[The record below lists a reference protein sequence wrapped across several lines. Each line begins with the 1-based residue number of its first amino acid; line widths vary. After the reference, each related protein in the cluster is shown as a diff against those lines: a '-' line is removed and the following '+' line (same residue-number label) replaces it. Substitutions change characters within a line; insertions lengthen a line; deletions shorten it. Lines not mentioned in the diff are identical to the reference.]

1 MKVGLVCPYTFD
13 VPGGV
18 QVHVRDLADA
28 LLRRGHDVSVL
39 APAADVP
46 LPPYVVPAG
55 RAVPV
60 PFNGSV
66 ARMTFGP
73 RSAARVRRWLR
84 EGDFDVL
91 HLHEPTAPSLSLL
104 ACWAADG
111 PIVGTFHAASQRSRM
126 MSAAYGILQPALEKI
141 TARIA
146 VSEDA
151 RDTLVR
157 HLGGDAVLI
166 PNGVS
171 VRQFVGAQ
179 PLPGVRGDAS
189 EVLGFLGRVDEPRKG
204 LVVLLRAFVRL
215 AAARPGLGLLVAGPG
230 DLDAVDEEVPAALRH
245 RVRTLGPVG
254 EADKP
259 GAYASA
265 DVFVAPNLGGESF
278 GIVLLE
284 AMAAGVPVLA
294 SDLEA
299 FSAVLDEGRAGE
311 LFRTGDP
318 HDLARVAAALLDNPV
333 RQASLVAAGAR
344 VARRYDWDTVV
355 RDVLAVYETV
365 AEPGL
370 HVRTHD

>member
-1 MKVGLVCPYTFD
+1 VGLVCPYTFD

-18 QVHVRDLADA
+18 QVHVRDLAEA
-28 LLRRGHDVSVL
+28 LIRVGHEVSVL

-46 LPPYVVPAG
+46 LPPYMVPAG

-60 PFNGSV
+60 PFNGAV

-84 EGDFDVL
+84 EGAFDVL
-91 HLHEPTAPSLSLL
+91 HLHEPTAPSLSML

-111 PIVGTFHAASQRSRM
+111 PIVATFHAASPQSRT
-126 MSAAYGILQPALEKI
+126 MSAAHGILQPTLEKI

-146 VSEDA
+146 VSEGA

-157 HLGGDAVLI
+157 RLGGDAVLI

-171 VRQFVGAQ
+171 VRQFHGAV
-179 PLPGVRGDAS
+179 PMPGLRPDGA
-189 EVLGFLGRVDEPRKG
+189 ELLGFLGRVDEPRKG
-204 LVVLLRAFVRL
+204 LAVLLRAFARL
-215 AAARPGLGLLVAGPG
+215 ADARPGLNLLVIGPG
-230 DLDAVDEEVPAALRH
+230 DLDALDAEIPPRHRH
-245 RVRTLGPVG
+245 RVRSLGAID
-254 EADKP
+254 EEDKP
-259 GAYASA
+259 RAYAAA

-299 FSAVLDEGRAGE
+299 FSAVLDAGQAGE

-318 HDLARVAAALLDNPV
+318 EDLAQRAAALLDDPQ
-333 RQASLVAAGAR
+333 RRTELVTAGAR

-370 HVRTHD
+370 RVRSHD

>member
-1 MKVGLVCPYTFD
+1 MRVGLVCPYTFD

-18 QVHVRDLADA
+18 QVHVRDLAEA
-28 LLRRGHDVSVL
+28 LLHLGHDVSVL

-60 PFNGSV
+60 PFNGAV

-84 EGDFDVL
+84 EGAFDVL
-91 HLHEPTAPSLSLL
+91 HVHEPTAPSLSML

-111 PIVGTFHAASQRSRM
+111 PIVATFHAASSQSRT
-126 MSAAYGILQPALEKI
+126 MSAAHGILQPTLEKI

-171 VRQFVGAQ
+171 VRHFLGAL
-179 PLPGVRGDAS
+179 PLPGVRAEGS
-189 EVLGFLGRVDEPRKG
+189 EVLGFLGRVDEQRKG
-204 LVVLLRAFVRL
+204 LVILLRAFVRL
-215 AAARPGLGLLVAGPG
+215 ADVRPNLRLLVVGPG
-230 DLDAVDEEVPAALRH
+230 DLDALDDEIPARLRH

-254 EADKP
+254 EAEKP

-299 FSAVLDEGRAGE
+299 FNAVLDGGRAGA
-311 LFRTGDP
+311 LFRAGDP
-318 HDLARVAAALLDNPV
+318 DDLARAAAGLLDDPR
-333 RQASLVAAGAR
+333 RQAALVAAGSQ

-355 RDVLAVYETV
+355 RDVVAVYETV
-365 AEPGL
+365 AEPGRRVL
-370 HVRTHD
+370 TKD